1 VRAGDL
7 VRIDFGLPIGSEPG
21 FERPAV
27 VVTADA
33 VLDGHPRMLHVV
45 PITTNTSRNLPTE
58 ILLGQAGLS
67 AESAVQC
74 HLLTVIARERIVS
87 SNDGNIGPA
96 ALAQIRSVVSD
107 LLDLG

>member
-21 FERPAV
+21 FEHPAV

-33 VLDGHPRMLHVV
+33 VLDGHPRTLHVV
-45 PITTNTSRNLPTE
+45 PITTTTSRNLPTE